1 MKLFGGKHNT
11 QRTGGHAGSERAEP
25 SAARSRKPGGRTPRA
40 ASGAG
45 KKCKLTGVQ
54 RGILL
59 LIGSLAVLALVVF
72 GVYKALVRP
81 MERPSQ
87 SIRNDSADT
96 GDDSASRPNHTITYV
111 DDDGNTVETQF
122 EAPGSYVDGVYN
134 ILLLGLDDDGT
145 RTDTIMIAHLDAR
158 DHTVALLS
166 IPRDTYIY
174 GNYAVPKINSVYGG
188 DGEEGVER
196 LKETLASM
204 LGFQVDGYVLV
215 DLQAFVEIID
225 LVGGIT
231 FDVPQRMYY
240 SDPTQNLYIDLY
252 AGLQTLNGK
261 QAMGLVRYRSGY
273 AAADIRRVE
282 VQREFLQAA
291 AEQLLSL
298 KTLTQLQSIVET
310 CIQYVK
316 TDLTLGNILYFA
328 QELLKCDLDAM
339 ESFTLPGNGVGLSS
353 GSYYSA
359 YPSQVLE
366 MVNEY
371 FNPYD
376 TDISASSL
384 HLRTASSSS
393 SSGSSGSSGSSSSSS
408 SGGSSGDSTT
418 TPSETVP
425 EEPTDGGETTT
436 PSEPTETDPNNPNGS
451 GALEP
456 ENPSTGD
463 SGDTGGTTDSG
474 EGGETVDGGGGS
486 ETTDGSGGTD
496 GSDSGT
502 TTTSPG
508 TGTTDPGTTDPGT
521 TDPGTTDPG
530 TTDPGTTDPGTDGSD
545 TSEGTDTTPT
555 TPDPGTAENGSDDG
569 AAGIES
575 LDPGSSETPAASED
589 SGGTTTAAP
598 AESNGA
604 IDPSAA

>member
-231 FDVPQRMYY
+231 FDVPQNMYY
-240 SDPTQNLYIDLY
+240 SDPTQDLYINLS
-252 AGLQTLNGK
+252 AGLQTLNGE

-273 AAADIRRVE
+273 AEADLRRVE
-282 VQREFLQAA
+282 VQRDFVSAA
-291 AEQLLSL
+291 ADQWMGPGLLAKAPQLVAWLGENVETDLSL
-298 KTLTQLQSIVET
+298 RNLFWLAWGLMGA
-310 CIQYVK
+310 
-316 TDLTLGNILYFA
+316 DM
-328 QELLKCDLDAM
+328 DAVVT
-339 ESFTLPGNGVGLSS
+339 ETLPGYAANMG
-353 GSYYSA
+353 GSYYILDA
-359 YPSQVLE
+359 AGVAE
-366 MVNEY
+366 VVNRCL
-371 FNPYD
+371 NPYERE
-376 TDISASSL
+376 I
-384 HLRTASSSS
+384 
-393 SSGSSGSSGSSSSSS
+393 
-408 SGGSSGDSTT
+408 
-418 TPSETVP
+418 
-425 EEPTDGGETTT
+425 
-436 PSEPTETDPNNPNGS
+436 
-451 GALEP
+451 
-456 ENPSTGD
+456 
-463 SGDTGGTTDSG
+463 
-474 EGGETVDGGGGS
+474 
-486 ETTDGSGGTD
+486 
-496 GSDSGT
+496 
-502 TTTSPG
+502 
-508 TGTTDPGTTDPGT
+508 
-521 TDPGTTDPG
+521 
-530 TTDPGTTDPGTDGSD
+530 
-545 TSEGTDTTPT
+545 
-555 TPDPGTAENGSDDG
+555 
-569 AAGIES
+569 
-575 LDPGSSETPAASED
+575 
-589 SGGTTTAAP
+589 TTADL
-598 AESNGA
+598 SIRTG
-604 IDPSAA
+604 